1 MMIEQTEGVFDFE
14 TNGTDKG
21 FRLPHQ
27 LAVIDLNNLDNLSVI
42 NNRLPSYD
50 LPSPGALKA
59 TSTSWKK
66 LMEGPS
72 LYETI
77 PKILESLDYDILW
90 AYNAQYDSNVLT
102 EALYTSGFFPYP
114 HKMGD
119 KVICDAL
126 PFISLAGKL
135 FPETIKT
142 PEEIDGKRDQSLSNV
157 FMNNFK
163 KDESIIWHQADGD
176 VKATAKLLNKIK
188 IEQPDFWET
197 RTKMFSK
204 FTRYKI
210 FSDKTKFSTYYFP
223 KQKITEYLPILDID
237 NDNFYSINL
246 EEYFENGCLTEKNIS
261 TLKQGKKPK
270 WLRETYLKTPGII
283 FCPEWYNLNEKYKN
297 PSDDEIEI
305 LTELIKVNLP
315 LKKEWP
321 KSENDH
327 LETQIFGFPVSD
339 DKLAWE
345 EFHNANSWDKK
356 IQIRFTDIR
365 SKRIAQRIIFDNS
378 PETID
383 AEPYKVL
390 LEFIKSR
397 WLSNDFKAPWI
408 TIPRALREIE
418 QFEQLGEKQI
428 FEGYK
433 DYLMEMKEN
442 L

>member
-1 MMIEQTEGVFDFE
+1 MMIEETEGVFDFE

-176 VKATAKLLNKIK
+176 VKATAKLLNASSVAIG
-188 IEQPDFWET
+188 
-197 RTKMFSK
+197 
-204 FTRYKI
+204 
-210 FSDKTKFSTYYFP
+210 
-223 KQKITEYLPILDID
+223 LP
-237 NDNFYSINL
+237 
-246 EEYFENGCLTEKNIS
+246 
-261 TLKQGKKPK
+261 
-270 WLRETYLKTPGII
+270 
-283 FCPEWYNLNEKYKN
+283 NLN
-297 PSDDEIEI
+297 
-305 LTELIKVNLP
+305 
-315 LKKEWP
+315 
-321 KSENDH
+321 
-327 LETQIFGFPVSD
+327 
-339 DKLAWE
+339 
-345 EFHNANSWDKK
+345 
-356 IQIRFTDIR
+356 
-365 SKRIAQRIIFDNS
+365 
-378 PETID
+378 
-383 AEPYKVL
+383 
-390 LEFIKSR
+390 
-397 WLSNDFKAPWI
+397 LSN
-408 TIPRALREIE
+408 ALA
-418 QFEQLGEKQI
+418 
-428 FEGYK
+428 
-433 DYLMEMKEN
+433 
-442 L
+442 

>member
-1 MMIEQTEGVFDFE
+1 
-14 TNGTDKG
+14 
-21 FRLPHQ
+21 
-27 LAVIDLNNLDNLSVI
+27 
-42 NNRLPSYD
+42 
-50 LPSPGALKA
+50 
-59 TSTSWKK
+59 
-66 LMEGPS
+66 
-72 LYETI
+72 
-77 PKILESLDYDILW
+77 
-90 AYNAQYDSNVLT
+90 
-102 EALYTSGFFPYP
+102 
-114 HKMGD
+114 
-119 KVICDAL
+119 
-126 PFISLAGKL
+126 
-135 FPETIKT
+135 
-142 PEEIDGKRDQSLSNV
+142 
-157 FMNNFK
+157 MNNFK

-188 IEQPDFWET
+188 IEQPDFWAT

-305 LTELIKVNLP
+305 LTELIKDNLP

>member
-1 MMIEQTEGVFDFE
+1 MTIETECVFDFE
-14 TNGTDKG
+14 TNGTEKG

-27 LAVIDLNNLDNLSVI
+27 LAVINLNDLEDLSVI

-66 LMEGPS
+66 LMKGPS
-72 LYETI
+72 LYESI
-77 PKILESLDYDILW
+77 PQILESLDYDILW

-126 PFISLAGKL
+126 PFISLAGKIY
-135 FPETIKT
+135 PETIKT
-142 PEEIDGKRDQSLSNV
+142 PSVINGRRDQSLSSV
-157 FMNNFK
+157 FGNNFA

-188 IEQPDFWET
+188 FEQPDYWDK
-197 RTKMFSK
+197 RTQMFSK

-210 FSDKTKFSTYYFP
+210 FTDRSKFATYYFP
-223 KQKITEYLPILDID
+223 TQKITEFLPIISID
-237 NDNFYSINL
+237 TDNYYSINL
-246 EEYFENGCLTEKNIS
+246 EEFFENGCLTEKNIK
-261 TLKQGKKPK
+261 TLEQGKKPK
-270 WLRETYLKTPGII
+270 WLKETYLKTPAII
-283 FCPEWYNLNEKYKN
+283 LCLDWFNIEDKYSL
-297 PSDDEIEI
+297 PDEEQLETIR
-305 LTELIKVNLP
+305 TLIRDNFI

-321 KSENDH
+321 HKKDKH
-327 LETQIFGFPVSD
+327 LETQIFGFPVNE

-345 EFHNANSWDKK
+345 EFHNANSWEKK
-356 IQIRFTDIR
+356 IQVKFNDIR

-383 AEPYKVL
+383 QEPYKIL
-390 LEFIKSR
+390 LEFVKSR
-397 WLSNDFKAPWI
+397 WLSNDFKTPWI
-408 TIPRALREIE
+408 TIPKALRDIE
-418 QFEQLGEKQI
+418 KFEEEGEKEI
-428 FEGYK
+428 FLGYR
-433 DYLMEMKEN
+433 DYLMEMKES

>member
-1 MMIEQTEGVFDFE
+1 MMIEETEGVFDFE

-188 IEQPDFWET
+188 IEQPDFWAT

-210 FSDKTKFSTYYFP
+210 FSDKTKYATYYFP
-223 KQKITEYLPILDID
+223 KQKITEYFPIVDID

-246 EEYFENGCLTEKNIS
+246 EEYFQNGCLTEKNIS

-270 WLRETYLKTPGII
+270 WLKETYLKTPGII
-283 FCPEWYNLNEKYKN
+283 FCPEWYNLNEKYKK
-297 PSDDEIEI
+297 PSDDEIKI
-305 LTELIKVNLP
+305 LSELIKDNLP

-418 QFEQLGEKQI
+418 QFEQHGEKQI

>member
-1 MMIEQTEGVFDFE
+1 MMIEETEGVFDFE

-188 IEQPDFWET
+188 IEQPDFWAT
-197 RTKMFSK
+197 RTKMLSK

-246 EEYFENGCLTEKNIS
+246 EDYFENGCLTEKNIS

-297 PSDDEIEI
+297 PSDDEIKI
-305 LTELIKVNLP
+305 LTELIKDNLS

-418 QFEQLGEKQI
+418 HFEQLGEKQI

>member
-1 MMIEQTEGVFDFE
+1 MMIEETEGVFDFE

-246 EEYFENGCLTEKNIS
+246 EEYFQNGCLTEKYIS
-261 TLKQGKKPK
+261 T
-270 WLRETYLKTPGII
+270 
-283 FCPEWYNLNEKYKN
+283 
-297 PSDDEIEI
+297 
-305 LTELIKVNLP
+305 
-315 LKKEWP
+315 
-321 KSENDH
+321 
-327 LETQIFGFPVSD
+327 
-339 DKLAWE
+339 
-345 EFHNANSWDKK
+345 
-356 IQIRFTDIR
+356 
-365 SKRIAQRIIFDNS
+365 
-378 PETID
+378 
-383 AEPYKVL
+383 
-390 LEFIKSR
+390 
-397 WLSNDFKAPWI
+397 
-408 TIPRALREIE
+408 
-418 QFEQLGEKQI
+418 
-428 FEGYK
+428 
-433 DYLMEMKEN
+433 
-442 L
+442 

>member
-1 MMIEQTEGVFDFE
+1 MMIEETEGVFDFE

-188 IEQPDFWET
+188 IEQPDFWAT

-210 FSDKTKFSTYYFP
+210 FSDKSKFSTYYFP
-223 KQKITEYLPILDID
+223 KQKITEYLPILEID

>member
-1 MMIEQTEGVFDFE
+1 MMIEETEGVFDFE

-188 IEQPDFWET
+188 IEQPDFWAT

-261 TLKQGKKPK
+261 TLKQGKKPR

-305 LTELIKVNLP
+305 LIELIKDNLP
-315 LKKEWP
+315 LKKEWA

-418 QFEQLGEKQI
+418 QFEQIGEKQI

>member
-1 MMIEQTEGVFDFE
+1 MTEETECVFDFE

-42 NNRLPSYD
+42 NNRLPTYD

-59 TSTSWKK
+59 TSTPWKK

-72 LYETI
+72 LYESI

-90 AYNAQYDSNVLT
+90 AYNSQYDSNVLT

-126 PFISLAGKL
+126 PFISLAGKIY
-135 FPETIKT
+135 PETIKT
-142 PEEIDGKRDQSLSNV
+142 PKVIDGKRNQSLSNV
-157 FMNNFK
+157 FMNNFA

-176 VKATAKLLNKIK
+176 VKATAKLLKKIK
-188 IEQPDFWET
+188 FEQPNYWTT

-204 FTRYKI
+204 FSRYKI
-210 FSDKTKFSTYYFP
+210 FSDKAKFATYYFP
-223 KQKITEYLPILDID
+223 KQKITEFIPVVDID
-237 NDNFYSINL
+237 NDNYYSINL
-246 EEYFENGCLTEKNIS
+246 EEFFENGCLTEKNIT
-261 TLKQGKKPK
+261 TLEKGKKPK
-270 WLRETYLKTPGII
+270 WLKETYLKTPGII
-283 FCPEWYNLNEKYKN
+283 FCPEWYDLEEKYQL
-297 PSDDEIEI
+297 PSKDQIEI
-305 LTELIKVNLP
+305 ISNLIKDYLP

-321 KSENDH
+321 KNESDH
-327 LETQIFGFPVSD
+327 LETQIFGFPANE
-339 DKLAWE
+339 DKTAWE

-356 IQIRFTDIR
+356 IQIKFSDIR

-383 AEPYKVL
+383 EEPYKIL

-397 WLSNDFKAPWI
+397 WLSNNFKSPWI
-408 TIPRALREIE
+408 TIPNALREIE
-418 QFEQLGEKQI
+418 KFEEREEQEI

-433 DYLMEMKEN
+433 DYLMEMREN

>member
-1 MMIEQTEGVFDFE
+1 MMIEETEGVFDFE

-188 IEQPDFWET
+188 IEQPDFWAT

-223 KQKITEYLPILDID
+223 KQKITEYLPILEID

-345 EFHNANSWDKK
+345 EFHNANSWEKK

>member
-1 MMIEQTEGVFDFE
+1 MMLEETEGVFDFE
-14 TNGTDKG
+14 TNGTEKG

-27 LAVIDLNNLDNLSVI
+27 LAVIDLNNLENLSVI

-59 TSTSWKK
+59 TSTPWKK
-66 LMEGPS
+66 LMDGPS

-163 KDESIIWHQADGD
+163 KDESIVWHQADGD

-188 IEQPDFWET
+188 KQQPEFWET

-210 FSDKTKFSTYYFP
+210 FSDKAKFATYYFP
-223 KQKITEYLPILDID
+223 KQKITEYLPIVDID

-246 EEYFENGCLTEKNIS
+246 EEYFENGCLTEKNLS
-261 TLKQGKKPK
+261 TLKKGKKPK

-283 FCPEWYNLNEKYKN
+283 FCPEWYNLNEKYEN
-297 PSDDEIEI
+297 PSNDEIRI
-305 LTELIKVNLP
+305 ITELVKENLP
-315 LKKEWP
+315 LKKEWS
-321 KSENDH
+321 KSEGDL
-327 LETQIFGFPVSD
+327 LETQIFGFPVSE

-383 AEPYKVL
+383 SEPYKIL

-408 TIPRALREIE
+408 TIPGALREIE
-418 QFEQLGEKQI
+418 KFEKLGEKEI
-428 FEGYK
+428 FDGYK
-433 DYLMEMKEN
+433 DYLIEMKES

>member
-1 MMIEQTEGVFDFE
+1 
-14 TNGTDKG
+14 
-21 FRLPHQ
+21 
-27 LAVIDLNNLDNLSVI
+27 
-42 NNRLPSYD
+42 
-50 LPSPGALKA
+50 
-59 TSTSWKK
+59 
-66 LMEGPS
+66 ME
-72 LYETI
+72 
-77 PKILESLDYDILW
+77 D
-90 AYNAQYDSNVLT
+90 
-102 EALYTSGFFPYP
+102 
-114 HKMGD
+114 
-119 KVICDAL
+119 
-126 PFISLAGKL
+126 
-135 FPETIKT
+135 
-142 PEEIDGKRDQSLSNV
+142 
-157 FMNNFK
+157 
-163 KDESIIWHQADGD
+163 
-176 VKATAKLLNKIK
+176 
-188 IEQPDFWET
+188 
-197 RTKMFSK
+197 
-204 FTRYKI
+204 
-210 FSDKTKFSTYYFP
+210 
-223 KQKITEYLPILDID
+223 
-237 NDNFYSINL
+237 
-246 EEYFENGCLTEKNIS
+246 YFENGCLTEKNIS

-305 LTELIKVNLP
+305 LTELIKDNLP

-397 WLSNDFKAPWI
+397 WLSNDFKTPWT

>member
-1 MMIEQTEGVFDFE
+1 MMIEETEGVFDFE

-188 IEQPDFWET
+188 IEQPDFWAT

-246 EEYFENGCLTEKNIS
+246 EDYFENGCLTEKNIS

-305 LTELIKVNLP
+305 LTELIKDNLQ

-397 WLSNDFKAPWI
+397 WLSNDFKTPWT